1 MGSKLVF
8 SGYIGLMFMDE
19 SKRLGERPMD
29 ALIIFVKNPV
39 PSQVKTRL
47 ARSIGNQQAADVY
60 TYLLAHT
67 RRVTSGLKEVQCLVY
82 YADAVN
88 GSDLWEGANYEK
100 RTQQGA
106 NLGER
111 MAGAIVEAIERGFSK
126 VVIIGSDCLE
136 IGEEH
141 IRQAFRHLDEVDL
154 VIGPASDGG
163 YYLLGM
169 KMLHPNLFEGIAW
182 SSDEV
187 LKATLTKS
195 KAQGLSHRLL
205 EVLSDVDDLED
216 YLKIKH
222 KLSNG

>member
-1 MGSKLVF
+1 MKCV
-8 SGYIGLMFMDE
+8 DE
-19 SKRLGERPMD
+19 SKRSEERLTN

-39 PSQVKTRL
+39 PGQVKTRL
-47 ARSIGNQQAADVY
+47 ARSIGDQQAAAVY
-60 TYLLAHT
+60 THLLAHT
-67 RRVTSGLKEVQCLVY
+67 RRITSGLKEVQCLVY
-82 YADAVN
+82 YADVVN
-88 GSDLWEGANYEK
+88 RSDGWEGGNYEK

-111 MAGAIVEAIERGFSK
+111 MAGAIAEMIERGFSK

-141 IRQAFRHLDEVDL
+141 IRQAYRHLEDADL

-169 KMLHPNLFEGIAW
+169 KMLHRNLFEGIAW

-187 LKATLTKS
+187 LKATLAKS

-205 EVLSDVDDLED
+205 EVLSDIDDLED

-222 KLSNG
+222 QLTND